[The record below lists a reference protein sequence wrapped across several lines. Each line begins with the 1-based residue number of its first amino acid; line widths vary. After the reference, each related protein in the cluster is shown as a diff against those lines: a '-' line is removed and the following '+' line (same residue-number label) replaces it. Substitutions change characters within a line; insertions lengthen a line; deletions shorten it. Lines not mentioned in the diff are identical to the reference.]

1 MFIMNYSLL
10 DHFSVVEPCI
20 APSLLDKGSIDSVKE
35 FCALFPFDIA
45 DDFGFESRLG
55 NREAFC
61 DFVLQIKKGSKG
73 AAILAGQSAIASIA
87 DQLKEDP
94 FWKKIA
100 QLFAIWTNPDHFL
113 SKMVTDFWLEF
124 DWQGT
129 SYNLTPNIFFDLKS
143 GNQADR
149 TSQWQSI
156 HQVLDIIYNTLFN
169 IPFPIDMAATVQSCI
184 LNLPGKAQLHWIG
197 FMVPRKTEAVRLN
210 ISGLNPESCFHYLH
224 EINWPG
230 EEDVIRDQVNLFSKK
245 FDFIMYNINIG
256 REVLPYLGF
265 ELFLKEMRR
274 PACSPKH
281 IEAIDFLSA
290 QSLLLDEKKEGLI
303 HFCGRKTVSW
313 FYPVLYLNGI
323 NHFKYAYKKN
333 TSPELKG
340 YFGTMIRNKLDYVA
354 KP

>member
-1 MFIMNYSLL
+1 MKYSLL
-10 DHFSVVEPCI
+10 DHFSVIEPDI
-20 APSLLDKGSIDSVKE
+20 SLSLMDKTSVGSVKE
-35 FCALFPFDIA
+35 LCALFPFDFA

-55 NREAFC
+55 SREAFC
-61 DFVLQIKKGSKG
+61 DFVLQIKRGSKG
-73 AAILAGQSAIASIA
+73 AEILAGQSSIASIA

-100 QLFAIWTNPDHFL
+100 QLFAIWTNPEHFL

-124 DWQGT
+124 DWQGS

-143 GNQADR
+143 VNQADR
-149 TSQWQSI
+149 ASQWQSI
-156 HQVLDIIYNTLFN
+156 HKVLDIIYNTLFN
-169 IPFPIDMAATVQSCI
+169 ISFPVEMAAMVQSCI
-184 LNLPGKAQLHWIG
+184 LNLPANARLHWIG

-210 ISGLNPESCFHYLH
+210 ISGLNPESCFNYLH

-230 EEDVIRDQVNLFSKK
+230 EEDVIRDQVNLFSEK

-256 REVLPYLGF
+256 RDVLPYLGF

-281 IEAIDFLSA
+281 IEAIDFLNT
-290 QSLLLDEKKEGLI
+290 QSLLLNEKKEGLI
-303 HFCGRKTVSW
+303 RFCGRKTVSW

-323 NHFKYAYKKN
+323 NHFKFVYKKN
-333 TSPELKG
+333 TPPELKG
-340 YFGTMIRNKLDYVA
+340 YFGTLIRNKTA
-354 KP
+354 SQR